1 MNPYTWPAAFR
12 DAFLRHWRGI
22 PEHAELA
29 TEVPPPP
36 GGWIKSTAPSRYP
49 APIDDLFVIT
59 ERERRAI
66 ARRNGRRY
74 PSDDAVIDA
83 MLERAARLKAAREAR
98 EVSS

>member
-12 DAFLRHWRGI
+12 DAFLAWAFPSR
-22 PEHAELA
+22 PPKA
-29 TEVPPPP
+29 TCLPPLTE
-36 GGWIKSTAPSRYP
+36 GRVDHITGPSRYP
-49 APIDDLFVIT
+49 APTDGLFVIT
-59 ERERRAI
+59 DREHRAL

-83 MLERAARLKAAREAR
+83 MLERAAQLKAAREAR